1 MELNV
6 CWKGKVEGGGGG
18 ESTGRNSWQIFVVYK
33 FAINNCPTLNDMM
46 F

>member
-1 MELNV
+1 MNV
-6 CWKGKVEGGGGG
+6 CWKEQEGEG

-33 FAINNCPTLNDMM
+33 FAINNRFSLNDMM